1 MSFTIFKHKIQ
12 LHYCH
17 TRSLCVYF
25 YLICAENKSLSTLK
39 DNKSK
44 GWFIYLEES
53 SHLMT
58 KDSLAKRQVDERYF
72 IWKSDS
78 FFLDQAAA
86 TWSLFLLAHASIL
99 TGWHYQSIECA
110 FHIFQAQHIASFL
123 WQKIFMCSFFV
134 LIKAF
139 KSTCFSITA

>member
-1 MSFTIFKHKIQ
+1 MAVHWTCFTIFKHKIR

-39 DNKSK
+39 GNKSK

-53 SHLMT
+53 YHLMM
-58 KDSLAKRQVDERYF
+58 KDSLAKRRVDERYF

-78 FFLDQAAA
+78 FFLDQVARQYPNR
-86 TWSLFLLAHASIL
+86 L
-99 TGWHYQSIECA
+99 TLSVDRACVSHFSGTRYS
-110 FHIFQAQHIASFL
+110 FIFVTEDL
-123 WQKIFMCSFFV
+123 YV
-134 LIKAF
+134 LIF
-139 KSTCFSITA
+139 CFNQSL